1 MIDNVEGWEQLDP
14 HDAVK
19 RLPTSGAWTRARNS
33 AGAMDYVLQPVQ
45 PSQFA
50 VVAGWLDSPEATLR
64 WAGPGIPFPLPA
76 EAFAAALAL
85 PSRPGWT
92 LQDADGAC
100 LGFGQYWQTTPDSMH
115 IGRIIVSPQA
125 RGRGLGRELMTAL
138 CAEALRS
145 SAAVQ
150 LTLKVY
156 RDNQAAVALYRDLGF
171 VASEDASTPELL
183 FMACRTT

>member
-1 MIDNVEGWEQLDP
+1 MIDNVEGWEQLDL

-19 RLPTSGAWTRARNS
+19 RLPTSGASTRARNS

-64 WAGPGIPFPLPA
+64 WAGPGVPFPLPA

-92 LQDADGAC
+92 LQDADGTC
-100 LGFGQYWQTTPDSMH
+100 LGFGQYWQTTLGSTH
-115 IGRIIVSPQA
+115 LGRIIVSPQA
-125 RGRGLGRELMTAL
+125 RGRGLGRVLMTAL
-138 CAEALRS
+138 CAEAVRRT
-145 SAAVQ
+145 AAMQ

-156 RDNQAAVALYRDLGF
+156 RDNQAAVALYCDLGF